1 MFETT
6 NQFLNGCL
14 FEFQVFPWIWVVPT
28 KLGQALE
35 DVVGQNPQ
43 PENMLF
49 SPKNPVSQIK
59 RKKKKRSF
67 QIPDL
72 SCWKKCHKKKCS
84 QIMSSFAPC
93 SSHSLQIKVTQWQ
106 NWEERH
112 LEWQIFIQPRHLAQI
127 DMMMYIHMYRC
138 VYLEIYI
145 YILCTMFVSISIC
158 MYRYMYINYI
168 LCRYVCIHVCIYI
181 YYTHVCMRGR
191 QIVDYRPNN
200 SKTHDKMTTT
210 NATLWWVIQP
220 GVF

>member
-1 MFETT
+1 MVVCSSSRFFHGFELSQRSLDKPSKT
-6 NQFLNGCL
+6 L
-14 FEFQVFPWIWVVPT
+14 
-28 KLGQALE
+28 LGKTRNLRICC
-35 DVVGQNPQ
+35 
-43 PENMLF
+43 F
-49 SPKNPVSQIK
+49 HPKIPFHRSNE
-59 RKKKKRSF
+59 KKKKRSF

-145 YILCTMFVSISIC
+145 LCTMFVSISIC

-181 YYTHVCMRGR
+181 YIIHMYACVG
-191 QIVDYRPNN
+191 
-200 SKTHDKMTTT
+200 DK
-210 NATLWWVIQP
+210 L
-220 GVF
+220 